1 MVALRW
7 MRSGLVVTI
16 LALLIT
22 AQVSIA
28 DEEKDY
34 EGDPDMD
41 MDTPDTVA
49 ETQET
54 PDDETTD
61 DPNDNEDMYTNT
73 DGAVKELM
81 WDDWIE
87 TVVEEEELP
96 WLVNF
101 YATWCGHCKK
111 MVDLWVGLARSLT
124 GVLKVGA
131 VNCANDKNKNLQ
143 TLYGSKGYPSIYFF
157 PAGARRK
164 PKYFP
169 YGRDLNTLVDF
180 ALGSMP
186 TLTAQVNTSSLAEFQ
201 QTQPEVP
208 KILLFTTNMVP
219 PNVYNA
225 LAFHYR
231 MRLVFGQANNETGA
245 ELITKYKIKKY
256 PQLIVLPFE
265 GRKKWKRYDGKM
277 DYGPLRDF
285 LDTLA
290 LDERVGDA
298 KVESFYNDF
307 WIPPDFQNLPRL
319 EAASFNETII
329 KGEKPSV
336 VFLYHFWSYPSKF
349 WIPNIEK
356 IYLSGEF
363 SDSMDMYCISM
374 YCVYS

>member
-101 YATWCGHCKK
+101 YATWCTPLR
-111 MVDLWVGLARSLT
+111 VASTIAL
-124 GVLKVGA
+124 
-131 VNCANDKNKNLQ
+131 
-143 TLYGSKGYPSIYFF
+143 
-157 PAGARRK
+157 
-164 PKYFP
+164 
-169 YGRDLNTLVDF
+169 F
-180 ALGSMP
+180 AL
-186 TLTAQVNTSSLAEFQ
+186 LTC
-201 QTQPEVP
+201 
-208 KILLFTTNMVP
+208 
-219 PNVYNA
+219 
-225 LAFHYR
+225 
-231 MRLVFGQANNETGA
+231 
-245 ELITKYKIKKY
+245 
-256 PQLIVLPFE
+256 
-265 GRKKWKRYDGKM
+265 
-277 DYGPLRDF
+277 
-285 LDTLA
+285 
-290 LDERVGDA
+290 
-298 KVESFYNDF
+298 
-307 WIPPDFQNLPRL
+307 
-319 EAASFNETII
+319 
-329 KGEKPSV
+329 
-336 VFLYHFWSYPSKF
+336 FWSL
-349 WIPNIEK
+349 
-356 IYLSGEF
+356 YLVCHRICGASVTAA
-363 SDSMDMYCISM
+363 CHL
-374 YCVYS
+374 